1 MTVPADTTEDKVYYQ
16 DLGRKSVTV
25 LTEERYSA
33 MLDDTYLYREVSIDG
48 INIMVYDN
56 ELQEMVDNAGMN
68 ASDGYAFM
76 RY

>member
-1 MTVPADTTEDKVYYQ
+1 
-16 DLGRKSVTV
+16 
-25 LTEERYSA
+25 
-33 MLDDTYLYREVSIDG
+33 MLDDTYLYREVSIEGINCDAAENG